1 MKESNI
7 RKETI
12 SSGNDLASINTELLT
27 EELKKEKR
35 RKENIAYIYGVIS
48 QFMWAVNNIQIKT
61 MITFFPDT
69 FTLNT
74 IAFYRN
80 LPLIFIGYYFCKKK
94 NIRIHQW
101 NTIERKF
108 WFLVRHFGFYLM
120 IVLWVVMNIF
130 FRVSTCQ
137 CIVNCNPVIV
147 LIISSFLLNEKFYP
161 RYIVGVIVCFIGAFL
176 IISNERKPTNINNEI
191 NENNENNEM
200 RKLFEFFLRKLQ
212 ENLEKKGN
220 NVFYGGIAAGTHLL
234 ITSFANFGQREIAK
248 EHISGDEQN
257 IWMGVFNCVPAFIV
271 MLAQGKTRLG
281 NIKYILYVMTNA
293 PIFYLANYYNAE
305 ALRYISINKL
315 NPITYLTIVFV
326 FILGY
331 FLLGE
336 KVYVTD
342 IIGSVIIIGFQ
353 LYNIYVPTTK

>member
-1 MKESNI
+1 MK
-7 RKETI
+7 KEGSLQI
-12 SSGNDLASINTELLT
+12 NDLASINTELLS

-35 RKENIAYIYGVIS
+35 KKEYIAYMYGVIS
-48 QFMWAVNNIQIKT
+48 QFMWAINNIQIKT

-80 LPLIFIGYYFCKKK
+80 LPLIFAGYYACKKK
-94 NIRIHQW
+94 NIRIHTW
-101 NTIERKF
+101 KDIHRKF
-108 WFLVRHFGFYLM
+108 WFLIRHFGFYLM

-137 CIVNCNPVIV
+137 CIVNCNPVII

-161 RYIVGVIVCFIGAFL
+161 RYIVGIIVCFVGAFL
-176 IISNERKPTNINNEI
+176 IISNERKPTNVNEE
-191 NENNENNEM
+191 ENNVRN
-200 RKLFEFFLRKLQ
+200 LLEFILRKIE
-212 ENLEKKGN
+212 ENIKDEKGN
-220 NVFYGGIAAGTHLL
+220 NVFYGGLAAGTHLL

-248 EHISGDEQN
+248 EGISGDEQN
-257 IWMGVFNCVPAFIV
+257 IWMGVFNCIPAFIV
-271 MLAQGKTRLG
+271 MLVQGKTRFD

-305 ALRYISINKL
+305 ALKYISINKL

-336 KVYVTD
+336 KVYLTD

>member
-1 MKESNI
+1 MK
-7 RKETI
+7 KEGSLQI
-12 SSGNDLASINTELLT
+12 NDLASINTELLS

-35 RKENIAYIYGVIS
+35 KKEYIAYMYGVIS
-48 QFMWAVNNIQIKT
+48 QFMWAINNIQIKT

-80 LPLIFIGYYFCKKK
+80 LPLIFAGYYACKKK
-94 NIRIHQW
+94 NIRIHTW
-101 NTIERKF
+101 KDIHRKF
-108 WFLVRHFGFYLM
+108 WFLIRHFGFYLM

-137 CIVNCNPVIV
+137 CIVNCNPVII

-161 RYIVGVIVCFIGAFL
+161 RYIVGIIVCFVGAFL
-176 IISNERKPTNINNEI
+176 IISNERKPTNVNEE
-191 NENNENNEM
+191 ENNVRN
-200 RKLFEFFLRKLQ
+200 LLEFILRKIE
-212 ENLEKKGN
+212 ENIKDEKGN
-220 NVFYGGIAAGTHLL
+220 NVFYGGLAAGTHLL

-248 EHISGDEQN
+248 EGISGDEQN
-257 IWMGVFNCVPAFIV
+257 IWMGVFNCIPAFIV
-271 MLAQGKTRLG
+271 MLVQGKTRFD

-305 ALRYISINKL
+305 ALKYISINKL

-336 KVYVTD
+336 KVYLTD

-353 LYNIYVPTTK
+353 LYNVYVPTTK

>member
-1 MKESNI
+1 MKEGSI
-7 RKETI
+7 KKGI
-12 SSGNDLASINTELLT
+12 SQNDLASINTELLS

-35 RKENIAYIYGVIS
+35 KREYIAYIYGVIS

-80 LPLIFIGYYFCKKK
+80 LPLIFIGYYFCKRK
-94 NIRIHQW
+94 NIQIHTWSNIQ
-101 NTIERKF
+101 RKF

-120 IVLWVVMNIF
+120 IVLWVVMNIY

-161 RYIVGVIVCFIGAFL
+161 RYIVGIIVCFLGAFL
-176 IISNERKPTNINNEI
+176 IISNERKPTHINKE
-191 NENNENNEM
+191 ENNTRNLLEY
-200 RKLFEFFLRKLQ
+200 FFRI
-212 ENLEKKGN
+212 LEDNSEKSGN
-220 NVFYGGIAAGTHLL
+220 NVFYGAIAAGTHLL

-248 EHISGDEQN
+248 EGIQGDEQN
-257 IWMGVFNCVPAFIV
+257 IWMGVFNCVPAFFV
-271 MLAQGKTRLG
+271 MLAQGKTRID

-305 ALRYISINKL
+305 ALKYISINKL

-336 KVYVTD
+336 KVYLTD
-342 IIGSVIIIGFQ
+342 LIGSVIIIGFQ

>member
-1 MKESNI
+1 MKEESLK
-7 RKETI
+7 KEGSLQI
-12 SSGNDLASINTELLT
+12 NDLSSINTELLS

-35 RKENIAYIYGVIS
+35 KKEYIAYIYGVIS

-80 LPLIFIGYYFCKKK
+80 LPLIFVGYYACKKK
-94 NIRIHQW
+94 NIRIHTW
-101 NTIERKF
+101 NDIHRKF
-108 WFLVRHFGFYLM
+108 WFLIRHFGFYLM

-137 CIVNCNPVIV
+137 CIVNCNPVII

-161 RYIVGVIVCFIGAFL
+161 RYIVGIIVCFVGAFL
-176 IISNERKPTNINNEI
+176 IISNERKPTNVNEE
-191 NENNENNEM
+191 ENNVRN
-200 RKLFEFFLRKLQ
+200 LLEFILRKI
-212 ENLEKKGN
+212 EEKIKDEKEN
-220 NVFYGGIAAGTHLL
+220 NVFYGGLAAGTHLL

-248 EHISGDEQN
+248 EGISGDEQN

-271 MLAQGKTRLG
+271 MLLQGKTRLD

-305 ALRYISINKL
+305 ALKYISINKL

-336 KVYVTD
+336 KVYLTD

>member
-1 MKESNI
+1 MEESSIKKEGSINI
-7 RKETI
+7 
-12 SSGNDLASINTELLT
+12 NDLASINTELLSD
-27 EELKKEKR
+27 ELKKEKR
-35 RKENIAYIYGVIS
+35 KKEYIAYIYGVIS

-61 MITFFPDT
+61 MINFFPDT

-80 LPLIFIGYYFCKKK
+80 LPLIFIGYYICKKK
-94 NIRIHQW
+94 NIRIHRWDNIQ
-101 NTIERKF
+101 RKF
-108 WFLVRHFGFYLM
+108 WFLVRHIGFYLM
-120 IVLWVVMNIF
+120 IVLWVVMNIY

-161 RYIVGVIVCFIGAFL
+161 RYIVGIIVCFFGAFL
-176 IISNERKPTNINNEI
+176 IISNERKPTNVNDTNDTNNEARNLLELI
-191 NENNENNEM
+191 LRNLNSDNNGKSE
-200 RKLFEFFLRKLQ
+200 
-212 ENLEKKGN
+212 N
-220 NVFYGGIAAGTHLL
+220 NVFYGAVAAGTHLL

-248 EHISGDEQN
+248 EGISGDEQN
-257 IWMGVFNCVPAFIV
+257 IWMGVFNCVPSFVV
-271 MLAQGKTRLG
+271 MLVQGKTRLE

-305 ALRYISINKL
+305 ALKYISINKL

-336 KVYVTD
+336 KVYLTD
-342 IIGSVIIIGFQ
+342 LLGSVIIIGFQ

>member
-1 MKESNI
+1 MK
-7 RKETI
+7 KEGSLQI
-12 SSGNDLASINTELLT
+12 NDLASINTELLS

-35 RKENIAYIYGVIS
+35 KKEYIAYMYGVIS
-48 QFMWAVNNIQIKT
+48 QFMWAINNIQIKT

-80 LPLIFIGYYFCKKK
+80 LPLIFAGYYACKKK
-94 NIRIHQW
+94 NIRIHTW
-101 NTIERKF
+101 KDIHRKF
-108 WFLVRHFGFYLM
+108 WFLIRHFGFYLM

-137 CIVNCNPVIV
+137 CIVNCNPVII

-161 RYIVGVIVCFIGAFL
+161 RYIVGIIVCFVGAFL
-176 IISNERKPTNINNEI
+176 IISNERKPTNVNEE
-191 NENNENNEM
+191 ENNVRN
-200 RKLFEFFLRKLQ
+200 LLEFILRKIE
-212 ENLEKKGN
+212 ENIKDEKGN
-220 NVFYGGIAAGTHLL
+220 NVFYGGLAAGTHLL

-248 EHISGDEQN
+248 EGISGDEQN
-257 IWMGVFNCVPAFIV
+257 IWMGVFNCIPAFIV
-271 MLAQGKTRLG
+271 MLAQGKTRLD

-305 ALRYISINKL
+305 ALKYISINKL

-336 KVYVTD
+336 KVYLTD

>member
-1 MKESNI
+1 MKEDNI
-7 RKETI
+7 KKKGSI
-12 SSGNDLASINTELLT
+12 SGNDLASINTELLT

-35 RKENIAYIYGVIS
+35 KKEYIAYIYGIIS
-48 QFMWAVNNIQIKT
+48 QLMWAINNIQIKT
-61 MITFFPDT
+61 MITFFPDI

-80 LPLIFIGYYFCKKK
+80 LPLIFIGYYFCKKE
-94 NIRIHQW
+94 NIKIHTW
-101 NTIERKF
+101 NTIQRKF

-120 IVLWVVMNIF
+120 IVLWVVMNIY

-147 LIISSFLLNEKFYP
+147 LIISSLLLNEKFYP
-161 RYIVGVIVCFIGAFL
+161 RYIVGIIVCFLGAFL
-176 IISNERKPTNINNEI
+176 IISNERKPTNINDIDNESK
-191 NENNENNEM
+191 N
-200 RKLFEFFLRKLQ
+200 LLRKLA

-220 NVFYGGIAAGTHLL
+220 NVFYGALAAGTHLL

-248 EHISGDEQN
+248 EGISGNEQN
-257 IWMGVFNCVPAFIV
+257 IWMGIFNCIPAFIV
-271 MLAQGKTRLG
+271 MLVQGKTRIE
-281 NIKYILYVMTNA
+281 NIRYILYVMTNA

-315 NPITYLTIVFV
+315 NPITYLSIVFV

-336 KVYVTD
+336 KVYFTD
-342 IIGSVIIIGFQ
+342 LLGSLIIIGFQ

>member
-1 MKESNI
+1 MKEDNI
-7 RKETI
+7 KKEVTM
-12 SSGNDLASINTELLT
+12 SVNDLASINTELLS
-27 EELKKEKR
+27 EELKREKR
-35 RKENIAYIYGVIS
+35 KKEYIAYIYGVIS

-61 MITFFPDT
+61 MINFFPDT

-94 NIRIHQW
+94 NIQIHTW
-101 NTIERKF
+101 NTIQRKF
-108 WFLVRHFGFYLM
+108 WFLVRHIGFYLM

-161 RYIVGVIVCFIGAFL
+161 RYIVGIIVCFLGAFL
-176 IISNERKPTNINNEI
+176 IISNERKPTTVDE
-191 NENNENNEM
+191 
-200 RKLFEFFLRKLQ
+200 
-212 ENLEKKGN
+212 GN
-220 NVFYGGIAAGTHLL
+220 NVRNLLELVFRKLNEENAEDEEKKENKVYYGALAAGTHLL

-248 EHISGDEQN
+248 DKISGDEQN
-257 IWMGVFNCVPAFIV
+257 IWMGVFNCVPALIV
-271 MLAQGKTRLG
+271 MILQGKTRIT

-305 ALRYISINKL
+305 ALKYISINKL

-336 KVYVTD
+336 KVYLTD
-342 IIGSVIIIGFQ
+342 IIGSIIIIGFQ

>member
-1 MKESNI
+1 MKEGSI
-7 RKETI
+7 KKGI
-12 SSGNDLASINTELLT
+12 SQNDLASINTELLS

-35 RKENIAYIYGVIS
+35 KREYIAYIYGVIS

-80 LPLIFIGYYFCKKK
+80 LPLIFIGYYFCKRK
-94 NIRIHQW
+94 NIQIHTW
-101 NTIERKF
+101 NNIQRKF

-120 IVLWVVMNIF
+120 IVLWVVMNIY

-147 LIISSFLLNEKFYP
+147 LIISSFLLKEKFYP
-161 RYIVGVIVCFIGAFL
+161 RYIVGIIVCFLGAFL
-176 IISNERKPTNINNEI
+176 IISNERKPTHI
-191 NENNENNEM
+191 NEEENNTRNLLEYIFRILNENS
-200 RKLFEFFLRKLQ
+200 
-212 ENLEKKGN
+212 EKSGN
-220 NVFYGGIAAGTHLL
+220 NVFYGAIAAGTHLL

-248 EHISGDEQN
+248 EGIQGDEQN
-257 IWMGVFNCVPAFIV
+257 IWMGVFNCVPAFFV
-271 MLAQGKTRLG
+271 MLAQGKTRID

-305 ALRYISINKL
+305 ALKYISINKL

-336 KVYVTD
+336 KVYLTD
-342 IIGSVIIIGFQ
+342 LIGSVIIIGFQ

>member
-1 MKESNI
+1 MKEGSI
-7 RKETI
+7 KKGI
-12 SSGNDLASINTELLT
+12 SQNDLASINTELLS

-35 RKENIAYIYGVIS
+35 KREYIAYIYGVIS

-80 LPLIFIGYYFCKKK
+80 LPLIFIGYYFCKRK
-94 NIRIHQW
+94 NIQIHTW
-101 NTIERKF
+101 NNIQRKF

-120 IVLWVVMNIF
+120 IVLWVVMNIY

-161 RYIVGVIVCFIGAFL
+161 RYIVGIIVCFLGAFL
-176 IISNERKPTNINNEI
+176 IISNERKPTHI
-191 NENNENNEM
+191 NEEENKTRNLLEYILRILNENS
-200 RKLFEFFLRKLQ
+200 
-212 ENLEKKGN
+212 EKSGN
-220 NVFYGGIAAGTHLL
+220 NVFYGAIAAGTHLL

-248 EHISGDEQN
+248 EGIQGDEQN
-257 IWMGVFNCVPAFIV
+257 IWMGVFNCVPAFFV
-271 MLAQGKTRLG
+271 MLAQGKTRID

-305 ALRYISINKL
+305 ALKYISINKL

-336 KVYVTD
+336 KVYLTD
-342 IIGSVIIIGFQ
+342 LIGSVIIIGFQ

>member
-1 MKESNI
+1 MK
-7 RKETI
+7 KEGSLQI
-12 SSGNDLASINTELLT
+12 NDLASINTELLS

-35 RKENIAYIYGVIS
+35 KKEYIAYMYGVIS
-48 QFMWAVNNIQIKT
+48 QFMWAINNIQIKT

-80 LPLIFIGYYFCKKK
+80 LPLIFAGYYACKKK
-94 NIRIHQW
+94 NIRIHTW
-101 NTIERKF
+101 KDIHRKF
-108 WFLVRHFGFYLM
+108 WFLIRHFGFYLM

-137 CIVNCNPVIV
+137 CIVNCNPVII

-161 RYIVGVIVCFIGAFL
+161 RYIVGIIVCFVGAFL
-176 IISNERKPTNINNEI
+176 IISNERKPTNVNEE
-191 NENNENNEM
+191 ENNVRNLLEFILRRIEENIKDE
-200 RKLFEFFLRKLQ
+200 
-212 ENLEKKGN
+212 KGN
-220 NVFYGGIAAGTHLL
+220 NVFYGGLAAGTHLL

-248 EHISGDEQN
+248 EGISGDEQN
-257 IWMGVFNCVPAFIV
+257 IWMGVFNCIPAFIV
-271 MLAQGKTRLG
+271 MLVQGKTRFD

-305 ALRYISINKL
+305 ALKYISINKL

-336 KVYVTD
+336 KVYLTD

>member
-1 MKESNI
+1 MKEGSI
-7 RKETI
+7 KKGI
-12 SSGNDLASINTELLT
+12 SQNDLASINTELLS

-35 RKENIAYIYGVIS
+35 KREYIAYIYGVIS

-80 LPLIFIGYYFCKKK
+80 LPLIFIGYYFCKRK
-94 NIRIHQW
+94 NIQIHTW
-101 NTIERKF
+101 NNIQRKF

-120 IVLWVVMNIF
+120 IVLWVVMNIY

-161 RYIVGVIVCFIGAFL
+161 RYIVGIIVCFLGAFL
-176 IISNERKPTNINNEI
+176 IISNERKPTHI
-191 NENNENNEM
+191 NEEENNT
-200 RKLFEFFLRKLQ
+200 R
-212 ENLEKKGN
+212 NLLEYIFRILEDNSEKSGN
-220 NVFYGGIAAGTHLL
+220 NVFYGAIAAGTHLL

-248 EHISGDEQN
+248 EGIQGDEQN
-257 IWMGVFNCVPAFIV
+257 IWMGVFNCVPAFFV
-271 MLAQGKTRLG
+271 MLAQGKTRID

-305 ALRYISINKL
+305 ALKYISINKL

-336 KVYVTD
+336 KVYLTD
-342 IIGSVIIIGFQ
+342 LIGSVIIIGFQ

>member
-1 MKESNI
+1 MKEGSI
-7 RKETI
+7 KKEI
-12 SSGNDLASINTELLT
+12 SQNDLASINTELLSD
-27 EELKKEKR
+27 ELKKEKR
-35 RKENIAYIYGVIS
+35 KREYIAYIYGVIS

-80 LPLIFIGYYFCKKK
+80 LPLIFIGYYFCKRK
-94 NIRIHQW
+94 NIQIHTWSNIQ
-101 NTIERKF
+101 RKF

-120 IVLWVVMNIF
+120 IVLWVVMNIY

-161 RYIVGVIVCFIGAFL
+161 RYIVGIIVCFFGAFL
-176 IISNERKPTNINNEI
+176 IISNERKPTHI
-191 NENNENNEM
+191 NEEENKTRNLLEYILRILNENS
-200 RKLFEFFLRKLQ
+200 
-212 ENLEKKGN
+212 EKSGN
-220 NVFYGGIAAGTHLL
+220 NVFYGAIAAGTHLL

-248 EHISGDEQN
+248 EGIQGDEQN
-257 IWMGVFNCVPAFIV
+257 IWMGVFNCVPAFFV
-271 MLAQGKTRLG
+271 MLAQGKTRID

-305 ALRYISINKL
+305 ALKYISINKL

-336 KVYVTD
+336 KVYLTD
-342 IIGSVIIIGFQ
+342 LIGSVIIIGFQ

>member
-1 MKESNI
+1 MKEGSI
-7 RKETI
+7 KKGI
-12 SSGNDLASINTELLT
+12 SQNDLASINTELLS

-35 RKENIAYIYGVIS
+35 KREYIAYIYGVIS

-80 LPLIFIGYYFCKKK
+80 LPLIFIGYYFCKRK
-94 NIRIHQW
+94 NIQIHTWSNIQ
-101 NTIERKF
+101 RKF

-120 IVLWVVMNIF
+120 IVLWVVMNIY

-161 RYIVGVIVCFIGAFL
+161 RYIVGIIVCFFGAFL
-176 IISNERKPTNINNEI
+176 IISNERKPTHI
-191 NENNENNEM
+191 NEEENKTRNLLEYILRILNENS
-200 RKLFEFFLRKLQ
+200 
-212 ENLEKKGN
+212 EKSGN
-220 NVFYGGIAAGTHLL
+220 NVFYGAIAAGTHLL

-248 EHISGDEQN
+248 EGIQGDEQN
-257 IWMGVFNCVPAFIV
+257 IWMGVFNCVPAFFV
-271 MLAQGKTRLG
+271 MLAQGKTRID

-305 ALRYISINKL
+305 ALKYISINKL

-336 KVYVTD
+336 KVYLTD
-342 IIGSVIIIGFQ
+342 LIGSVIIIGFQ

>member
-1 MKESNI
+1 MKEGSI
-7 RKETI
+7 KKGI
-12 SSGNDLASINTELLT
+12 SQNDLASINTELLS

-35 RKENIAYIYGVIS
+35 KREYIAYIYGVIS

-80 LPLIFIGYYFCKKK
+80 LPLIFIGYYFCKRK
-94 NIRIHQW
+94 NIQIHTW
-101 NTIERKF
+101 NNIQLKF

-120 IVLWVVMNIF
+120 IVLWVVMNIY

-147 LIISSFLLNEKFYP
+147 LIISSFLLKEKFYP
-161 RYIVGVIVCFIGAFL
+161 RYIVGIIVCFLGAFL
-176 IISNERKPTNINNEI
+176 IISNERKPTHINKE
-191 NENNENNEM
+191 ENNT
-200 RKLFEFFLRKLQ
+200 R
-212 ENLEKKGN
+212 NLLEYIFRILEDNSEKSEN
-220 NVFYGGIAAGTHLL
+220 NVFYGAIAAGTHLL

-248 EHISGDEQN
+248 EGIQGDEQN
-257 IWMGVFNCVPAFIV
+257 IWMGVFNCVPAFFV
-271 MLAQGKTRLG
+271 MLAQGKTRID

-305 ALRYISINKL
+305 ALKYISINKL

-336 KVYVTD
+336 KVYLTD
-342 IIGSVIIIGFQ
+342 LIGSVIIIGFQ

>member
-1 MKESNI
+1 MKEGSI
-7 RKETI
+7 KKEI
-12 SSGNDLASINTELLT
+12 SQNDLASINTELLS

-35 RKENIAYIYGVIS
+35 KREYIAYIYGVIS

-80 LPLIFIGYYFCKKK
+80 LPLIFIGYYFCKRK
-94 NIRIHQW
+94 NIQIHTYSNIQ
-101 NTIERKF
+101 RKF
-108 WFLVRHFGFYLM
+108 WFLVRHCGFYLM

-130 FRVSTCQ
+130 FRVSTYQ

-161 RYIVGVIVCFIGAFL
+161 RYIVGIIVCFFGAFL
-176 IISNERKPTNINNEI
+176 IILNERKPTNIDDKNKTRN
-191 NENNENNEM
+191 
-200 RKLFEFFLRKLQ
+200 LLEFILRKLNDNS
-212 ENLEKKGN
+212 ENNN
-220 NVFYGGIAAGTHLL
+220 NVFYGAIAAGTHLL

-248 EHISGDEQN
+248 EGIQGDEQN
-257 IWMGVFNCVPAFIV
+257 IWMGIFNCIPAFFV
-271 MLAQGKTRLG
+271 MLAQRKTRIE
-281 NIKYILYVMTNA
+281 NMKYILYVMTNA

-305 ALRYISINKL
+305 ALKYISINKL

-336 KVYVTD
+336 KVYLTD
-342 IIGSVIIIGFQ
+342 LLGSVIIIGFQ

>member
-1 MKESNI
+1 MKEESMK
-7 RKETI
+7 KEGSLQI
-12 SSGNDLASINTELLT
+12 NDLASINTELLS

-35 RKENIAYIYGVIS
+35 KKEYIAYMYGVIS
-48 QFMWAVNNIQIKT
+48 QFMWAINNIQIKT

-80 LPLIFIGYYFCKKK
+80 LPLIFAGYYACKKK
-94 NIRIHQW
+94 NIRIHTW
-101 NTIERKF
+101 KDIHRKF
-108 WFLVRHFGFYLM
+108 WFLIRHFGFYLM

-137 CIVNCNPVIV
+137 CIVNCNPVII

-161 RYIVGVIVCFIGAFL
+161 RYIVGIIVCFVGAFL
-176 IISNERKPTNINNEI
+176 IISNERKPTNVNEE
-191 NENNENNEM
+191 ENNVRNLLEFILRRIEENIKDE
-200 RKLFEFFLRKLQ
+200 
-212 ENLEKKGN
+212 KGN
-220 NVFYGGIAAGTHLL
+220 NVFYGGLAAGTHLL

-248 EHISGDEQN
+248 EGISGDEQN
-257 IWMGVFNCVPAFIV
+257 IWMGVFNCIPAFIV
-271 MLAQGKTRLG
+271 MLVQGKTRFD

-305 ALRYISINKL
+305 ALKYISINKL

-336 KVYVTD
+336 KVYLTD

>member
-1 MKESNI
+1 MKEGSI
-7 RKETI
+7 KKEI
-12 SSGNDLASINTELLT
+12 SQNDLASINTELLS

-35 RKENIAYIYGVIS
+35 KREYIAYIYGVIS

-80 LPLIFIGYYFCKKK
+80 LPLIFIGYYFCKRK
-94 NIRIHQW
+94 NIQIHTYSNIQ
-101 NTIERKF
+101 RKF
-108 WFLVRHFGFYLM
+108 WFLVRHCGFYLM

-130 FRVSTCQ
+130 FRVSTYQ

-161 RYIVGVIVCFIGAFL
+161 RYIVGIIVCFFGAFL
-176 IISNERKPTNINNEI
+176 IILNERKPTNIDDKNKTRN
-191 NENNENNEM
+191 
-200 RKLFEFFLRKLQ
+200 LLEFILRKLNDNS
-212 ENLEKKGN
+212 ENNN
-220 NVFYGGIAAGTHLL
+220 NVFYGAIAAGTHLL

-248 EHISGDEQN
+248 EGIQGDEQN
-257 IWMGVFNCVPAFIV
+257 IWMGIFNCIPAFFV
-271 MLAQGKTRLG
+271 MLAQRKTRIE

-305 ALRYISINKL
+305 ALKYISINKL

-336 KVYVTD
+336 KVYLTD
-342 IIGSVIIIGFQ
+342 LLGSVIIIGFQ